1 MVSTQAFE
9 EIANFIAGIS
19 PAQVI
24 GFRPSPAVQQRL
36 SDLLEKERESLL
48 SADEKAELDDY
59 LLLEHL
65 MRLAKASARKNLA
78 A

>member
-1 MVSTQAFE
+1 MVNTQAFE

-19 PAQVI
+19 PAQVMA
-24 GFRPSPAVQQRL
+24 FRPSPEVQQRV
-36 SDLLEKERESLL
+36 SDLLEKERESQL
-48 SADEKAELDDY
+48 SAEEKAELDDY

>member
-1 MVSTQAFE
+1 MVNTQAFE

-19 PAQVI
+19 PTQVVS
-24 GFRPSPAVQQRL
+24 FRPSPEVQQRV
-36 SDLLEKERESLL
+36 SDLLDKERQSLL
-48 SADEKAELDDY
+48 SADEKEELDDY

-65 MRLAKASARKNLA
+65 MRLAKARARKNLA